1 MPHTFLPS
9 LLKEMTV
16 YSYSFFSFTTLNK
29 DNTISLIPKEMSC
42 SVHAFQCRTDKQHDK
57 SIASTGCSLKKDK
70 LCFKQG
76 WSCLATTA
84 CLHEAAVELVKR
96 QWLLSTKSAT
106 KQSSSSVTELQHNFL
121 HLLELEE
128 WFLWEKNDKAV
139 FRQPQVCFSAKANE
153 LGAERISLGQLL
165 ITKWIETKNCYPE
178 VGRQLHCFFLAQFTL
193 VGPLSKWR
201 CWVL

>member
-96 QWLLSTKSAT
+96 
-106 KQSSSSVTELQHNFL
+106 VTSEHQISNKAELQLCNR
-121 HLLELEE
+121 
-128 WFLWEKNDKAV
+128 AAA
-139 FRQPQVCFSAKANE
+139 QFSAPT
-153 LGAERISLGQLL
+153 GIRRMISLRKKGQGSFQATPSLL
-165 ITKWIETKNCYPE
+165 FC
-178 VGRQLHCFFLAQFTL
+178 
-193 VGPLSKWR
+193 
-201 CWVL
+201 